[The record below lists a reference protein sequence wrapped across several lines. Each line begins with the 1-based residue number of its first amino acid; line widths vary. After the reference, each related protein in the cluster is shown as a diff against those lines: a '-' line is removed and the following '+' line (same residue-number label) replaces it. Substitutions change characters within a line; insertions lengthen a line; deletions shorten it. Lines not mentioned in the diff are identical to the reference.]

1 MLVVQ
6 VCRSHHQLQP
16 LPPLKAESPVHES
29 YRAKAEFVCVNHQAL
44 AVGEIYIVQTFH
56 HEMFSLLHQKQQL
69 YEWVVLVR

>member
-1 MLVVQ
+1 M
-6 VCRSHHQLQP
+6 
-16 LPPLKAESPVHES
+16 HEL

>member
-1 MLVVQ
+1 M
-6 VCRSHHQLQP
+6 
-16 LPPLKAESPVHES
+16 HES

-44 AVGEIYIVQTFH
+44 VDGEIYIVQTFH